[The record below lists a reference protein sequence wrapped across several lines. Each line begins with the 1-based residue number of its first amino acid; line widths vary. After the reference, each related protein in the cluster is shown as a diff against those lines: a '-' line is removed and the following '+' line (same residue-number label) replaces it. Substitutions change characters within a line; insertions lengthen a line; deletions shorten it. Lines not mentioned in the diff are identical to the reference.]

1 MLGKQNQP
9 IWCLQEA
16 HFKPNDKYRLQVKE
30 WKDLYQS
37 NTRQKKA
44 GVSILMSDK
53 VDITKKNIARYK
65 DIYFLMM
72 MWSIN
77 QKDIKILNA
86 STPNIIVSTFMIQTL
101 LEL

>member
-9 IWCLQEA
+9 MWCLQEA

-44 GVSILMSDK
+44 GVSILTSDK
-53 VDITKKNIARYK
+53 VDFTKKEYCQVQGYLFTN
-65 DIYFLMM
+65 DDMV
-72 MWSIN
+72 N
-77 QKDIKILNA
+77 
-86 STPNIIVSTFMIQTL
+86 
-101 LEL
+101 